1 MWEMGVVADMS
12 KIIGMTNAGIVAI
25 AIIVYFFK
33 RQAKRT
39 IYKAELM
46 PSISNRK
53 MRFYEKYVKRVIDV
67 ICSIGA
73 LIILSPVYA
82 IVAILV
88 KLRLGSPIIF
98 TQDRPGIVG
107 SDGKETVF
115 KLYKFRT
122 MTDEKDAN
130 GNLLSDEKR
139 LTSFGVWLRKTSL
152 DEIPEVLNILNGT
165 MTIVGPRPQLVRD
178 MVFMTKEQRAR
189 HTAKP
194 GLTGLAQV
202 NGRNAISWEQKIDW
216 DLEYIKNV
224 TLLTDVKIF
233 FKTIEKALFKQ
244 EGITGEEMAT
254 AEDYGDYLLK
264 TENIKTDEYEAKQQL
279 ARKILE
285 GSIEEE
291 SIDGL
296 VSVIMPSYNTAD
308 YINIAIQSVQEQTY
322 KNWELIVV
330 DDCST
335 DNTDKILLKISDE
348 RIRVLKN
355 ETNLGAAASR
365 NRALREAK
373 GQWIA
378 YLDSDD
384 IWSPQKLEK
393 QIAFMKENDYHF
405 SYTRYEEIDSYGLPT
420 NIIVSGPKHIT
431 RTGMFNYCWPGC
443 LTVMYDA
450 KKIGLIQ
457 IEDIKKNNDY
467 AMWLKIC
474 KKQDCYLLDECLG
487 QYRRGRV
494 GSISTSSLKNMIVWH
509 YKLFRDAEKQSR
521 ISSFLNTIRNLFF
534 GCYKKIRYVKRK

>member
-1 MWEMGVVADMS
+1 MS

-264 TENIKTDEYEAKQQL
+264 TENIKTDEYEAKQLL